1 MRFLVRAALQRAA
14 VFVGVSASS
23 LLAGSS
29 VDARPKEAGDGEVR
43 GMSIKARPAPKPGRL
58 ASLTP
63 PVKQAMERYQRRIA
77 LTIGISAY
85 SKSWP
90 DLKAAAS
97 DAEHLAELFKAMGFD
112 DVVSLEEDDAT
123 REGIL
128 RALEQDLPALV
139 GKEDLVVIFFA
150 GHGATAGQEGYLVAR
165 DSSQDLEQ
173 TAISLERLRSA
184 ALGMNNRHTIYLI
197 DACFS
202 GAALQRTPVA
212 QNRLAPWDA
221 KAEDRIVQI
230 LTAGQKDELAREQNG
245 WGLFTRALHDG
256 LSGAADR
263 DGDRVITFEE
273 LARSAQAQVVLSSGG
288 RQHPQWKTM
297 EGFGSALLL
306 DARILPK
313 ASQQSRQEKEP
324 LVAPHLKAKIAQVR
338 QLMSRREWAEAEELL
353 QTLWSDRDEC
363 ELRLLLVEIL
373 LGRDALGYSELIE
386 KELVRVA
393 EGRCTDAQHKRVAGL
408 RKRLGEVR
416 RER

>member
-23 LLAGSS
+23 LLAASS
-29 VDARPKEAGDGEVR
+29 VDARPKEAGESAVR
-43 GMSIKARPAPKPGRL
+43 GMSVKARPAPKPGRL
-58 ASLTP
+58 ASLTA

-85 SKSWP
+85 AKSWP
-90 DLKAAAS
+90 ALKAAAS
-97 DAEHLAELFKAMGFD
+97 DAEHMAELFKAMGFD

-128 RALEQDLPALV
+128 RALEQTLPTRV

-165 DSSQDLEQ
+165 DSSQDLAE

-202 GAALQRTPVA
+202 GAALQRTPFA
-212 QNRLAPWDA
+212 QNRLAHWDA

-230 LTAGQKDELAREQNG
+230 LTAGQKNEPALERDG

-256 LSGAADR
+256 LSGAADGN
-263 DGDRVITFEE
+263 GDRVITFDE
-273 LARSAQAQVVLSSGG
+273 LARSALAQVVLSSGG
-288 RQHPQWKTM
+288 RQHPQEKTM

-313 ASQQSRQEKEP
+313 TLQQSREEKEP
-324 LVAPHLKAKIAQVR
+324 PVAPRLKAGITRVR
-338 QLMSRREWAEAEELL
+338 RLMSLHKWAEAEELL

-363 ELRLLLVEIL
+363 ELRLLLVEIF

-386 KELVRVA
+386 KELGRVVEGSCTTAQRERVA
-393 EGRCTDAQHKRVAGL
+393 SL

-416 RER
+416 REH

>member
-1 MRFLVRAALQRAA
+1 MRFLVSSALQRVA
-14 VFVGVSASS
+14 VFVGVSTGA

-29 VDARPKEAGDGEVR
+29 VEARPKEAGDSEVR
-43 GMSIKARPAPKPGRL
+43 GMSVKARSAPKPGRL

-63 PVKQAMERYQRRIA
+63 PVQRALQRYQRRVA

-90 DLKAAAS
+90 ALKAAAS
-97 DAEHLAELFKAMGFD
+97 DAEHIADLFKTMGFD
-112 DVVSLEEDDAT
+112 DVVSLEEDDST

-128 RALEQDLPALV
+128 RALEQDLPAFI

-165 DSSQDLEQ
+165 DSNQDLEE

-212 QNRLAPWDA
+212 QNSLAHWDA
-221 KAEDRIVQI
+221 AAEDRIVQI
-230 LTAGQKDELAREQNG
+230 LTAGQKDEPAHERNG

-273 LARSAQAQVVLSSGG
+273 LARSVQAQVVLSSGG

-313 ASQQSRQEKEP
+313 APQQSPEKAP
-324 LVAPHLKAKIAQVR
+324 PVAPHLKAKIAQVR
-338 QLMSRREWAEAEELL
+338 RLMSRHEWAEAEELL

-363 ELRLLLVEIL
+363 EFRLLLVEIF

-386 KELVRVA
+386 REFVRVT

-416 RER
+416 REH